1 MPSLPEHYE
10 SIRTE
15 FDYDRPEFG
24 LGSLSAPLLDRAF
37 AATTDAT
44 TVQAATETDTL
55 FVASA
60 GLTGTPHVGTVA
72 QMFAVK
78 RLHDAGFDTQFLVAD
93 YEKYAGS
100 GRDLDVVCDLA
111 ADYETFLDRLG
122 YEGRVRTQY
131 DAEGVMHTAFRLAP
145 WFEFDPDLDVDH
157 ELTDWE
163 QVLDDAYEADQ
174 IEHEDASGSTE
185 FAGRLTGLL
194 CLADFMHPSLAEG
207 YDRSVFILGIDEHA
221 LDIFNRRY
229 LEETPFD
236 PAFEGLFTRI
246 VPGLDGYPKMS
257 KTIPGSGIRMDMDPA
272 RVRELVLEEAAS
284 ERDSGSVAGG
294 DAPLDPAESTVYQM
308 MCLVSEYDGQRLADL
323 EAACRQGGAEW
334 AAACEAYADY
344 LADLASLWPEH

>member
-1 MPSLPEHYE
+1 MPSLPEHYDT
-10 SIRTE
+10 IREE
-15 FDYDRPEFG
+15 FDYDRPDFD
-24 LGSLSAPLLDRAF
+24 LGPLSAALVDRSF
-37 AATTDAT
+37 AATTDAEA
-44 TVQAATETDTL
+44 VEAATDEATL

-78 RLHDAGFDTQFLVAD
+78 RLEDAGFDTQFLVAD

-100 GRDLDVVCDLA
+100 GRDIDVVRDLA

-131 DAEGVMHTAFRLAP
+131 DAEDVMHTAFRLAP

-163 QVLDDAYEADQ
+163 QALDDAYEADQ
-174 IEHEDASGSTE
+174 IEHEDATGSTE

-284 ERDSGSVAGG
+284 ERQGGSGLSQASG
-294 DAPLDPAESTVYQM
+294 LDPAESTVYQM
-308 MCLVSEYDGQRLADL
+308 LCLVSEYDGARLADL
-323 EAACRQGGAEW
+323 EEACRQGGAEW
-334 AAACEAYADY
+334 EAACEEYADY
-344 LADLASLWPEH
+344 LAELASLWPEN

>member
-1 MPSLPEHYE
+1 MPSLPEHYD
-10 SIRTE
+10 SIRAE
-15 FDYDRPEFG
+15 FDYDRPDFD
-24 LGSLSAPLLDRAF
+24 LGPLSASLLDRAF
-37 AATTDAT
+37 AATTDAEA
-44 TVQAATETDTL
+44 VNAATDNDTL

-72 QMFAVK
+72 QMMAVK
-78 RLHDAGFDTQFLVAD
+78 RLDDAGFDTQFLIAD

-100 GRDLDVVCDLA
+100 GRDLDVVRDLA

-163 QVLDDAYEADQ
+163 QALDEAYEADQ
-174 IEHEDASGSTE
+174 IEPDDATGSTA
-185 FAGRLTGLL
+185 FAGRLAGLL

-207 YDRSVFILGIDEHA
+207 YDQAVFILGIDEHA
-221 LDIFNRRY
+221 LDIFNRHY
-229 LEETPFD
+229 VSKMPFE
-236 PAFEGLFTRI
+236 PAFEGLFTRM
-246 VPGLDGYPKMS
+246 VSGLNGYPKMS
-257 KTIPGSGIRMDMDPA
+257 KTIPGSGITMDMAPE

-284 ERDSGSVAGG
+284 ERNGARDARG

-308 MCLVSEYDGQRLADL
+308 LCLVSEHDGQRLAEL
-323 EAACRQGGAEW
+323 EAACREGGAAW
-334 AAACEAYADY
+334 DAACEEYADY
-344 LADLASLWPEH
+344 LADLASLWPER